1 MEVVKVEVVKVEV
14 VKVEVVKVEVV
25 KVEVMVKRGGEVVKV
40 AWTEELV
47 VKVNRG
53 GDGGQ

>member
-25 KVEVMVKRGGEVVKV
+25 
-40 AWTEELV
+40 
-47 VKVNRG
+47 VNRG
-53 GDGGQ
+53 GGGEGEQRSWW